1 MSTGSAGSSSPI
13 ARWWPIAAPVF
24 ALVVLA
30 FTWGSKPAGLLTWI
44 LVIALV
50 GAILAAV
57 HHAEVV
63 ALKVGE
69 PYGSLVLA
77 VAVTVIEVALI
88 VTLMISGGDDKA
100 TLARDTVFAALMIT
114 ANGIVGISLI
124 AATFRGRVA
133 LFNPGG
139 SGGALATVAALATL
153 CLVLP
158 TFTTS
163 SAGPTFTGS
172 QLAFAAGA
180 SVVLYGLYVFVAT
193 VRHRDFFLPEPI
205 ENPTESQLADAA
217 AEEERHVV
225 PPTNAATAL
234 SLSMLVVGLVAVV
247 GLAKTVSPTIESA
260 IAGAGLPITVV
271 AIVIALVVLL
281 PEALA
286 ATRAASRGRIQTSFN
301 LAYGSAL
308 ASIGLTIPAI
318 AVASFWIDGPL
329 ILGLGAIETVLLA
342 LTVALGILTLNNGRA
357 TVLQG
362 GVHLVVFAGFL
373 MLAVLP

>member
-1 MSTGSAGSSSPI
+1 MSAGGSASPI

-30 FTWGSKPAGLLTWI
+30 FTWGSTPEGPLTWV

-50 GAILAAV
+50 GVILATV

-77 VAVTVIEVALI
+77 VSVTVIEVGLI

-139 SGGALATVAALATL
+139 SGGALATVAALAVL
-153 CLVLP
+153 CLVVP

-180 SVVLYGLYVFVAT
+180 SVVLYGLYIFVAA

-205 ENPTESQLADAA
+205 ENPTESDLAEAA
-217 AEEERHVV
+217 AEEERHAV
-225 PPTNAATAL
+225 PPTNRATAVG
-234 SLSMLVVGLVAVV
+234 LSMLILGLVAVV
-247 GLAKTVSPTIESA
+247 GLAKTVSPAIESA
-260 IAGAGLPITVV
+260 ISGAGLPITVV

-286 ATRAASRGRIQTSFN
+286 AARAAARGRIQTSFN

-318 AVASFWIDGPL
+318 AIASFWIEGPL
-329 ILGLGAIETVLLA
+329 ILGLGSIEMVLLA
-342 LTVALGILTLNNGRA
+342 LTVALGILTLNTGRA

>member
-1 MSTGSAGSSSPI
+1 MSASASSPL
-13 ARWWPIAAPVF
+13 ARWWPVGAPVIAVVIL
-24 ALVVLA
+24 AL
-30 FTWGSKPAGLLTWI
+30 TWGSKPAGVLVWI
-44 LVIALV
+44 IVIALV

-69 PYGSLVLA
+69 PFGSLVLA
-77 VAVTVIEVALI
+77 VAVTIIEVGLI

-100 TLARDTVFAALMIT
+100 SLARDTVFAALMIT

-139 SGGALATVAALATL
+139 SGGALATVGALATL

-163 SAGPTFTGS
+163 SAGPTFTGG

-193 VRHRDFFLPEPI
+193 VRHRDFFLPEPVK
-205 ENPTESQLADAA
+205 NPTKSELADAA
-217 AEEERHVV
+217 AEEERHAT
-225 PPTNAATAL
+225 PPSRGETIL
-234 SLSMLVVGLVAVV
+234 SLLMLVVGLVAVV
-247 GLAKTVSPTIESA
+247 GLAKTVSPAIESA
-260 IAGAGLPITVV
+260 IAGVGLPITVV

-281 PEALA
+281 PEAIA
-286 ATRAASRGRIQTSFN
+286 ATRAAARGRIQTSFN

-318 AVASFWIDGPL
+318 AIASIWIDGSL
-329 ILGLGAIETVLLA
+329 ILGLGAIEMVLLA

-362 GVHLVVFAGFL
+362 GVHLVVFAGFI

>member
-1 MSTGSAGSSSPI
+1 M
-13 ARWWPIAAPVF
+13 F
-24 ALVVLA
+24 AVVVLA
-30 FTWGSKPAGLLTWI
+30 FTWGSDPAGQLTWV
-44 LVIALV
+44 LVVALV

-69 PYGSLVLA
+69 PFGSLVLA
-77 VAVTVIEVALI
+77 VAVTVIEVGLI
-88 VTLMISGGDDKA
+88 VTLMISGGDDKS

-139 SGGALATVAALATL
+139 SGGALGTVAALAAL

-158 TFTTS
+158 TFTVS
-163 SAGPTFTGS
+163 SAGATFTGS
-172 QLAFAAGA
+172 QLAFAAVA

-205 ENPTESQLADAA
+205 ENPTTTQLADAA
-217 AEEERHVV
+217 AEEERHAV
-225 PPTNAATAL
+225 PPTNAATAT

-247 GLAKTVSPTIESA
+247 GLAKTVSPAIESA

-286 ATRAASRGRIQTSFN
+286 AGRAAARGRIQTSFN

-318 AVASFWIDGPL
+318 AIASIWIDGPL
-329 ILGLGAIETVLLA
+329 VLGLGAIEMVLLT

-373 MLAVLP
+373 MVAVLP